1 VESIKGADL
10 DLDMAITEEET
21 RALQTAKTTAK
32 WRAFRLAAKT
42 KLGSFD
48 KVDDGKNLDSLLQ
61 ANGSEQGQPKGEE
74 LTDTDVAEAR
84 IDPDTG
90 PKPAEEE
97 S

>member
-1 VESIKGADL
+1 
-10 DLDMAITEEET
+10 MANTDEEIHV
-21 RALQTAKTTAK
+21 LQSAKTTSK

-61 ANGSEQGQPKGEE
+61 SNGSEQGHPKGEE

-84 IDPDTG
+84 IDPDVAHPVVVDPDVG
-90 PKPAEEE
+90 SKPTEEA